1 MSCFEFDQ
9 NSLLPSRFVLSDAI
23 IIEVCFFI
31 KIADVCRRVHRALSN
46 TLISYLFFE
55 FFTEIYVVEHTLYL
69 RRRSLFFY
77 FSWNSKTKTKKR
89 VDRYYVRGTIG
100 SHLISR
106 QVSHSLIG
114 PEFANVPRSSSPNSS
129 AISRML
135 WLIPRARKKL
145 AGARLLVAQWNGAF
159 TEIVISRGKGP
170 LSETSV
176 SNLSTFSRCPRRV
189 LVACHSLC
197 RLDSQASQRAK
208 QKTRNKRKK
217 NWKEAERE
225 KKEGRHDPG
234 ASERNTK

>member
-1 MSCFEFDQ
+1 MQKSSSYIVQYAD
-9 NSLLPSRFVLSDAI
+9 I
-23 IIEVCFFI
+23 ISF
-31 KIADVCRRVHRALSN
+31 S
-46 TLISYLFFE
+46 E

-69 RRRSLFFY
+69 GRRSLFFY
-77 FSWNSKTKTKKR
+77 FSWNSKMNTKKR

-114 PEFANVPRSSSPNSS
+114 PKFANVPRSSSPNSS

-208 QKTRNKRKK
+208 QKTRNKKK
-217 NWKEAERE
+217 KKIGKKRRE
-225 KKEGRHDPG
+225 KRKREDTIRERVNETQ
-234 ASERNTK
+234 SERRREEDEEGPEERVD